1 MVSLMGD
8 TDPRRSSRA
17 SLAYFAAAMFL
28 VGMQMAETGASLE
41 RMTRV
46 LSLTSAQQG
55 YLVSIRFIGGLFVG
69 LMLWAGHARVRFKQV
84 LAASMILVAVSGP
97 LLLVPSYAS
106 ALIIAGLRGVSMGA
120 VIPLSG
126 MFAAA
131 QRRWKPGQVAAAVN
145 ATLSAGLVLVSL
157 FAAVLAAT
165 VDVRWEAYWAPAS
178 ALALA
183 LLIVLPVVVF
193 PRNEAPAEE
202 PGQRSRTPVGRTSW
216 SFAVA
221 GLLLVGSEGTLL
233 GLLPAQT
240 AVAAPTD
247 IGGELLAL
255 FLMSGVL
262 AGRAAGTWL
271 FRRFDTIRVLTVSLT
286 AFVGAA
292 LAWTLAPALAP
303 AMLFVLGCATAN
315 LFPGI
320 ISRVSHVQPA
330 AAGATIA
337 AIGWTGGLGGT
348 LVPTLA
354 GSAIDVG
361 LPVRLLT
368 LFVIMPT
375 VGAYALARWG
385 GARARSRPSGDGVD
399 R

>member
-1 MVSLMGD
+1 
-8 TDPRRSSRA
+8 
-17 SLAYFAAAMFL
+17 MFL

-55 YLVSIRFIGGLFVG
+55 FLVSIRFIGGLIVG

-84 LAASMILVAVSGP
+84 LAVSMILVAVSSP
-97 LLLVPSYAS
+97 LLVIPSYAS

-157 FAAVLAAT
+157 IAAVLAAT
-165 VDVRWEAYWAPAS
+165 VEVRWEAYWAPAG

-202 PGQRSRTPVGRTSW
+202 PGQRSRTPLGRTSW

-233 GLLPAQT
+233 GLMPAQT
-240 AVAAPTD
+240 VVAASTQA
-247 IGGELLAL
+247 GGELLAL
-255 FLMSGVL
+255 YLMTGVL
-262 AGRAAGTWL
+262 TGRVTGTWL
-271 FRRFDTIRVLTVSLT
+271 FRRFGTIRLLT
-286 AFVGAA
+286 ASLIAFMGAA
-292 LAWTLAPALAP
+292 LAWTTVPAVAP

-320 ISRVSHVQPA
+320 ISYISHVRPA
-330 AAGATIA
+330 SAGATIA
-337 AIGWTGGLGGT
+337 AIGWTGALGGT
-348 LVPTLA
+348 AVPTLA
-354 GSAIDVG
+354 GTALGAG
-361 LPVRLLT
+361 LPVHLITIFVVVPT
-368 LFVIMPT
+368 L
-375 VGAYALARWG
+375 GAYLLARWG
-385 GARARSRPSGDGVD
+385 GERARAAQGGAAVD